1 MRLFVKA
8 SLLLVASTLVA
19 MPALAEWKGK
29 GEAGIV
35 FARGNSDTDTANVKV
50 EMATEIDRWKHGWG
64 VSALRASNDGD
75 KTAERYEGKWQSDYK
90 FSERDY
96 WWGGLRYEDDRFSGF
111 DYQATATTGYGRKF
125 IDTEKTKLNGEVGLG
140 YRRLSTLDRTI
151 GVPPALTLIPGST
164 EGDIIARGFLGYENA
179 LTDTTKVLNK
189 FTVEAGSDNTFA
201 SNELA
206 LQVKMS
212 EAFALSLGFGVR
224 YNTDPPAGL
233 KKSDTLTTV
242 NLVYAF

>member
-1 MRLFVKA
+1 MHVLSKVMVGFVAFLAA
-8 SLLLVASTLVA
+8 SMTAQ
-19 MPALAEWKGK
+19 AEWKGK

-35 FARGNSDTDTANVKV
+35 FARGNSDTDTANVKL
-50 EMATEIDRWKHGWG
+50 EMATEVNQWKHGFG
-64 VSALRASNDGD
+64 IAALRAANDGD

-90 FSERDY
+90 INDRDY
-96 WWGGLRYEDDRFSGF
+96 FWGGLRYEDDRFSGF

-125 IDTEKTKLNGEVGLG
+125 IDTEKTKFNGEIGIG
-140 YRRLSTLDRTI
+140 YRRLATTPTLL
-151 GVPPALTLIPGST
+151 VPGETT
-164 EGDIIARGFLGYENA
+164 GDAIARGFLGYETA
-179 LTDTTKVLNK
+179 LTDTTKLFNK

-201 SNELA
+201 SNEFA

-212 EAFALSLGFGVR
+212 DAFALSLGFGVR